1 MSLFNK
7 KKILKK
13 ISIESTENNEILPF
27 ESKFLKITPKQS
39 VVNEY
44 KNYYET
50 WRINDEAVLNQK
62 DGNKETDKKEENP
75 TMEKQHNLYHK
86 TKPKSVGINNKKNDS
101 TFNVNNIEK
110 LEEYLLSPSEQSFMK
125 PKQEN
130 EYIST
135 NDNQT
140 QDQVDI
146 KSNSNQ
152 DSAKIKPLVTSS
164 PFGGKG
170 HHNYNAEPII
180 DEKKDE
186 KKGIIPVYL
195 KSPVNKNSA
204 KINKGKNK
212 FVSTPKQA
220 TQIKKTLIEK
230 KVHLNK
236 QIGHTIIDNDSI
248 KNNQDSNKGS
258 ELELLEIP
266 YKLSK
271 VQESVKNIQGRDKIS
286 NIKQSLT
293 VKNSHNKGIYVHKAN
308 KR

>member
-1 MSLFNK
+1 MSLLNK
-7 KKILKK
+7 RKIQKK
-13 ISIESTENNEILPF
+13 ISIESTENNENLPS

-50 WRINDEAVLNQK
+50 WRMNDEVVPDQK
-62 DGNKETDKKEENP
+62 DGDKETQNP
-75 TMEKQHNLYHK
+75 TSEKQDNLYHK
-86 TKPKSVGINNKKNDS
+86 TKPKNVNNNNKKNDS
-101 TFNVNNIEK
+101 TLNVNNIEK

-125 PKQEN
+125 PKQDN

-140 QDQVDI
+140 QDQVEL
-146 KSNSNQ
+146 KSSSNQ
-152 DSAKIKPLVTSS
+152 ESAKIRPILISS

-170 HHNYNAEPII
+170 KHNYNAEPII
-180 DEKKDE
+180 NDKKDE
-186 KKGIIPVYL
+186 KKGNLPVYL

-220 TQIKKTLIEK
+220 TQIKKTLTEK

-236 QIGHTIIDNDSI
+236 QIDRTIIDNDSI
-248 KNNQDSNKGS
+248 KNNKESNKGS
-258 ELELLEIP
+258 ELELVEIP

-271 VQESVKNIQGRDKIS
+271 VQESVKNIHGRDKLT

-293 VKNSHNKGIYVHKAN
+293 VKNSHKKGMSVHQAN